1 MASKNKILILLITT
15 TAVIPAFI
23 VNTWFNWQL
32 YKVNLNVVPEWQAGD
47 VLGSHGFLAV
57 MNVVSNVFNPIVCA
71 GYIMA
76 FYLLSHRRF

>member
-1 MASKNKILILLITT
+1 MASKNKLLILLITT
-15 TAVIPAFI
+15 TIAIPAFV

-32 YKVNLNVVPEWQAGD
+32 YKVNLKVVPEWQAD
-47 VLGSHGFLAV
+47 PVLGSNGFLVV
-57 MNVVSNVFNPIVCA
+57 MNIVSNVFNPIVCA

>member
-1 MASKNKILILLITT
+1 MASKNKILILFITT
-15 TAVIPAFI
+15 CIAIPAFI

-32 YKVNLNVVPEWQAGD
+32 YKVNLNVVPEWQAGA
-47 VLGSHGFLAV
+47 VLGSKGFLIV
-57 MNVVSNVFNPIVCA
+57 MNIVSNVFNPIVCA